1 MVLKETILD
10 STVDAICS
18 CDNLEFSLFRI
29 IFFMVSVYL
38 VFLPLCDAL
47 YLLSLSASTAL

>member
-1 MVLKETILD
+1 MILD